1 MITKYILLK
10 FFHAPEKCVVVQK
23 EDSKMKN
30 LVEPIKDKK
39 QVEAI
44 EQYLAKHSK
53 RNQLI
58 WVFGTNTGLRI
69 SDILAL
75 NVEDVRNKQYVE
87 IIEKKTKK
95 YKRFPLNDKLKRL
108 IKEYLIIRDNMYS
121 ISDDEPL
128 FIGKKHKRLH
138 RSQVYRFINDVC
150 RNLGINVNAG
160 THTMRKTFGY
170 HHYKQNNDVALLQKI
185 FNHSSPSITIH
196 YINIAQEELDE
207 SYINFEL

>member
-1 MITKYILLK
+1 
-10 FFHAPEKCVVVQK
+10 
-23 EDSKMKN
+23 MKN
-30 LVEPIKDKK
+30 LVEPIKSKK
-39 QVEAI
+39 DIERI
-44 EQYLAKHSK
+44 EQYLAKHSL

-75 NVEDVRNKQYVE
+75 NVEDVQNKQYVE

-95 YKRFPLNDKLKRL
+95 YKRFPLNNKLRNL
-108 IKEYLIIRDNMYS
+108 IKEYLKIRDKQYS
-121 ISDDEPL
+121 LTNDEPL
-128 FIGKKHKRLH
+128 FVGKKHCRLD

-150 RNLGINVNAG
+150 QDLGISVNVG
-160 THTMRKTFGY
+160 THTMRKSFGY

-185 FNHSSPSITIH
+185 FNHSSPSITMR
-196 YINIAQEELDE
+196 YIGIAQEELDE

>member
-1 MITKYILLK
+1 
-10 FFHAPEKCVVVQK
+10 
-23 EDSKMKN
+23 MKN
-30 LVEPIKDKK
+30 LVEPIKSKK
-39 QVEAI
+39 NIEAI
-44 EQYLAKHSK
+44 EKYLAKHSL

-75 NVEDVRNKQYVE
+75 NVEDVQNKQYVE

-95 YKRFPLNDKLKRL
+95 YKRFPLNNKLRNL
-108 IKEYLIIRDNMYS
+108 IKEYLKIRDKQYS
-121 ISDDEPL
+121 LTNDEPL
-128 FIGKKHKRLH
+128 FVGKKHCRLD

-150 RNLGINVNAG
+150 QDLGISVNVG
-160 THTMRKTFGY
+160 THTMRKSFGY

-185 FNHSSPSITIH
+185 FNHSSPSITMR
-196 YINIAQEELDE
+196 YIGIAQEELDE

>member
-1 MITKYILLK
+1 
-10 FFHAPEKCVVVQK
+10 
-23 EDSKMKN
+23 MKN
-30 LVEPIKDKK
+30 LVEPIKSKK
-39 QVEAI
+39 DI
-44 EQYLAKHSK
+44 ETIEKYLAKHSL

-75 NVEDVRNKQYVE
+75 NVEDVQNKQYVE

-95 YKRFPLNDKLKRL
+95 YKRFPLNNKLRNL
-108 IKEYLIIRDNMYS
+108 IKEYLKIRDKQYS
-121 ISDDEPL
+121 ITKDDPL
-128 FIGKKHKRLH
+128 FVGKKHCRLD
-138 RSQVYRFINDVC
+138 RSQVYRFINEVC
-150 RNLGINVNAG
+150 KNVGITVNVG

-185 FNHSSPSITIH
+185 FNHSSPSITMR
-196 YINIAQEELDE
+196 YIGIAQEELDA